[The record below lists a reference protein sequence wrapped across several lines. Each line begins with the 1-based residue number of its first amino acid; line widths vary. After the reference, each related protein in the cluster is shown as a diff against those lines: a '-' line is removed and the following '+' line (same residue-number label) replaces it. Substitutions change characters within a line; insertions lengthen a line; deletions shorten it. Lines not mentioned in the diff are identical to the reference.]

1 MIALKAR
8 MTKLVEDRIVFDID
22 KKAPSEKMLEDRIAT
37 LKSHKKD
44 ISRMQIII
52 GLLNYLF
59 IALVFSCILLVY
71 AAANL
76 AENFGWAKGLVFFV
90 LTEALCMGA
99 FIRAY
104 TLCDELE
111 EIDSTLDTEAYRLSP
126 MGANNCEDLMA
137 LFDQFPEL
145 QDYRNQVLQQGRKF
159 TIGEYEMLQ
168 RTSEKLKEKKACN
181 ALYGIVTA

>member
-1 MIALKAR
+1 MLALKAR
-8 MTKLVEDRIVFDID
+8 MTKLVEDRIVFDVD

-44 ISRMQIII
+44 ISRTQVLI

-59 IALVFSCILLVY
+59 IALVFSCVLLVFV
-71 AAANL
+71 AVNL
-76 AENFGWAKGLVFFV
+76 AENFGWAKGSVFFV
-90 LTEALCMGA
+90 LAEALCIGA

-104 TLCDELE
+104 TFCDELE
-111 EIDSTLDTEAYRLSP
+111 KIDSTLDTEAYFLNSMP
-126 MGANNCEDLMA
+126 SHNCESLMA

-159 TIGEYEMLQ
+159 TIGEYEMLHK
-168 RTSEKLKEKKACN
+168 TSEKLKEKKACN